1 MLADV
6 VGTVGVLI
14 IIITYLLLQL
24 EKIKST
30 DLLYS
35 ILNVIGSLLI
45 VYSLLFNWNF
55 SSFLIEF
62 FWILISLY
70 GIFKYFRNK
79 KPS

>member
-1 MLADV
+1 MLADI
-6 VGTVGVLI
+6 VGTIGVLI

-24 EKIKST
+24 EKINST

-35 ILNVIGSLLI
+35 ILNIIGSLLI

-70 GIFKYFRNK
+70 GVFKYFRNK
-79 KPS
+79 NAS

>member
-1 MLADV
+1 MLADIIGTIGV
-6 VGTVGVLI
+6 VI

-24 EKIKST
+24 EKINST

-35 ILNVIGSLLI
+35 ILNIIGSLLI

-70 GIFKYFRNK
+70 GVFKYFRNK
-79 KPS
+79 NAS

>member
-1 MLADV
+1 MLADI
-6 VGTVGVLI
+6 VGTIGVLI

-24 EKIKST
+24 EKINST

-35 ILNVIGSLLI
+35 ILNIIGSLLI

-70 GIFKYFRNK
+70 GVFKYFRNK
-79 KPS
+79 KST